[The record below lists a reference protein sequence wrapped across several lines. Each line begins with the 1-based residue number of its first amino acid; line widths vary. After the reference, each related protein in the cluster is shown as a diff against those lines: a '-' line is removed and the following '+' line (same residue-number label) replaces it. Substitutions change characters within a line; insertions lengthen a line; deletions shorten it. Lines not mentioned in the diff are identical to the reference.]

1 MNFEAVVGLEL
12 HIEMKT
18 NSKMFSSS
26 PVTFGVEPNTNVAP
40 FDMAFPGTMPVVN
53 KQAVINA
60 IRVSHALH
68 MTIDDELWFDR
79 KNYFYSDL
87 PKGYQIT
94 QQKRP
99 IGSEGYL
106 EIETSQGNRKIG
118 IERLHLEEDTC
129 KQLHY
134 GDYTLLDYNRAGIP
148 LVEIVSKPEITSG
161 EEAMKYVEKIRSI
174 VTFLNV
180 SNGKM
185 EEGSL
190 RCDVN
195 VSIRPIGSHKYGT
208 KVEIKNLNT
217 LANIK
222 RAINYEIRRQEKI
235 LLSGGTVQQETRRFD
250 EFSKETVLMRIKTD
264 VVDYKCFTE
273 PNILPIKLSKEFI
286 DNAIKT
292 SPELAEVKLQ
302 RYKSLGLND
311 YDSGLLVAN
320 KDVSDYFDEVISN
333 GANTKLAAN
342 WILVDVQSILNK
354 KNISITQF
362 GITPIHLAHLISLIE
377 KGDISNQQGRV
388 IFTKMLEEDVEPEQL
403 INTSKTTKLSEE
415 ELLGIIKKVLN
426 DNPQSIIDYNKG
438 KDRAVGYLV
447 AKVIKETEGSVNPSL
462 INALIIKELKVR

>member
-1 MNFEAVVGLEL
+1 ML
-12 HIEMKT
+12 
-18 NSKMFSSS
+18 
-26 PVTFGVEPNTNVAP
+26 
-40 FDMAFPGTMPVVN
+40 
-53 KQAVINA
+53 
-60 IRVSHALH
+60 
-68 MTIDDELWFDR
+68 
-79 KNYFYSDL
+79 
-87 PKGYQIT
+87 
-94 QQKRP
+94 
-99 IGSEGYL
+99 
-106 EIETSQGNRKIG
+106 
-118 IERLHLEEDTC
+118 
-129 KQLHY
+129 
-134 GDYTLLDYNRAGIP
+134 
-148 LVEIVSKPEITSG
+148 
-161 EEAMKYVEKIRSI
+161 
-174 VTFLNV
+174 
-180 SNGKM
+180 
-185 EEGSL
+185 SL

-195 VSIRPIGSHKYGT
+195 ISIREKGTTKLGT
-208 KVEIKNLNT
+208 KVEIKNLNSFQ
-217 LANIK
+217 NIK
-222 RAINYEIRRQEKI
+222 KAIDFEITRQTALIECGI
-235 LLSGGTVQQETRRFD
+235 PVVQETRRFD

-320 KDVSDYFDEVISN
+320 KDVSDYFDEVIFN
-333 GANTKLAAN
+333 GANAKLAAN

-377 KGDISNQQGRV
+377 KGVISNQQGRA
-388 IFTKMLEEDVEPEQL
+388 IFAKMLEVDVEPEQL
-403 INTSKTTKLSEE
+403 ISTSKTTKLSEE